1 MLTEN
6 DSFQWALKGA
16 GWQPGTNPRKPCTES
31 SPCVVPWARGT
42 KSVSSVVLIANGLC
56 FTVMTIIFIW
66 LGSAADYGSF
76 GRWLLLALT
85 VVCWSFQFGMM
96 AIRSPS
102 QWPAAMTM
110 YVVSYIS
117 YGATLVF
124 YAAVFPRLARYMPH
138 VRRARVDLREGRI
151 DQGKYD
157 AIESLERNHIRY
169 AGLAKLNEL
178 QILTIFSNCS
188 TAHSNIGYFCTL
200 VLNLSVLLP
209 LRNKSYSSNLALGL
223 TNSCSYKLQ
232 LRSKI
237 CF

>member
-1 MLTEN
+1 MLTEK
-6 DSFQWALKGA
+6 DSFQWVLKGA

-31 SPCVVPWARGT
+31 SPCVVPWAEGT
-42 KSVSSVVLIANGLC
+42 RSVSSVVLIANGLC

-85 VVCWSFQFGMM
+85 VVCWSFQYCMV

-102 QWPAAMTM
+102 QWPTAMTM
-110 YVVSYIS
+110 YVVSYIA

-124 YAAVFPRLARYMPH
+124 YAAVFPRLARYMLH

-151 DQGKYD
+151 NQGEYD

-169 AGLAKLNEL
+169 VGVAKLNKL
-178 QILTIFSNCS
+178 QILTVFSNCS
-188 TAHSNIGYFCTL
+188 IAYSNIGYFCTL

-209 LRNKSYSSNLALGL
+209 LRNRSYSSNLVLCL
-223 TNSCSYKLQ
+223 TNPCLYKLQ
-232 LRSKI
+232 LCSKT